1 MELDSFK
8 RVIDRLQVCG
18 IKIGSIA
25 TDRHKQIRSYIRKL
39 LKYILHQFD
48 VWHVGK
54 NIKKKLVKL
63 AKKKNCCSL
72 NQWIKAIIN
81 LFWWC
86 CTSCEGDSEN
96 LKEKWLS
103 ILYHITDWHWW
114 KGFKTF
120 KKSQHKKLT
129 RKEQSCKPFLK
140 LSSPACKALESIV
153 TDKSLLGALNFLT
166 KFNHT
171 GTLKVYHSLCNK
183 YSPKRLHFSLREM
196 IARGELAVLDF
207 NCGVGVGQAKTKSGK
222 LHFKQQI
229 REPKD
234 RAYIQHLM
242 DEVMYI
248 QNSNEKYESPKLEN
262 IPKTITQIEKP
273 NKEEAI
279 KNIHTRF
286 SI

>member
-1 MELDSFK
+1 MELDGFK
-8 RVIDRLQVCG
+8 RVVDRLQECG

-25 TDRHKQIRSYIRKL
+25 TDRNKQIRSHMRKF
-39 LKYILHQFD
+39 LKHILHQFD
-48 VWHVGK
+48 VWHVRK

-63 AKKKNCCSL
+63 AKKKSCCSL

-86 CTSCEGDSEN
+86 CASCEGDSEN

-103 ILYHITDWHWW
+103 ILYHITDCYQW

-120 KKSQHKKLT
+120 KKSQHKKRT
-129 RKEQSCKPFLK
+129 KKELSCKPFLK
-140 LSSPACKALESIV
+140 QSSPAYKALEGIV
-153 TDKSLLGALNFLT
+153 TDKSLLGALKFLT

-171 GTLKVYHSLCNK
+171 GTLEVYHSLYNK
-183 YSPKRLHFSLREM
+183 YSPKRLHFSLQEM
-196 IARGELAVLDF
+196 IARAELAVLDF

-222 LHFKQQI
+222 LHFKQQYSKVTQTWVVGQI

-242 DEVMYI
+242 DEVMCI

-262 IPKTITQIEKP
+262 IPKTIT
-273 NKEEAI
+273 
-279 KNIHTRF
+279 
-286 SI
+286 